1 MNGGCCGEPAREDR
15 IRLLED
21 YQRDFERRMA
31 DLAEEIRHPDV
42 SRERK
47 ADVTDVRRSEDPG
60 MGGLP
65 QARRAAVEIFDP
77 PMCCPTG
84 LCGPTLDQ
92 ALLDVEAMLLELQA
106 QGHRV
111 ERYQMTSHP
120 QAFTQNAEVM
130 ALVRERHLDA
140 LPITVVGNQVI
151 KTGAYPSA
159 AEVQAALEGERDG

>member
-42 SRERK
+42 SREGK
-47 ADVTDVRRSEDPG
+47 ADVTDVRRSDDPG
-60 MGGLP
+60 DLP
-65 QARRAAVEIFDP
+65 RAGRAAVEIFDP

-106 QGHRV
+106 RGHRV

-120 QAFTQNAEVM
+120 QAFVQNAEVM

-159 AEVQAALEGERDG
+159 AEVRAALEGERDG